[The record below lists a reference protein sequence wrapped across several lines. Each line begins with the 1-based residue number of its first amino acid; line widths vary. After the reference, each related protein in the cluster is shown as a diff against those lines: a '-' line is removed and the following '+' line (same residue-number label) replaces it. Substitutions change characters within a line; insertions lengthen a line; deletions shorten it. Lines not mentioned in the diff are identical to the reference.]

1 MKGRVA
7 YSGFL
12 VLLAAV
18 SVADG
23 QVGGRLGR
31 GTRPVSSTRS
41 GRSGLIRSPNPID
54 TSTNL
59 VITGNV
65 GGGRHFRGVIPYRA
79 PTDFGAAIPSS
90 SLDSFLRRASGSG
103 IGQYGST
110 YEPFYSPTR
119 TVTTMRPGISG
130 AAGPS
135 LADVSVGGQ
144 RGYVSGLLPSEVL
157 RYGGGGAVPVRRL
170 EGQYSYFGTGR
181 ALGLPMSMGRGRV
194 ERMIASEADGHQRDW
209 MLTAEQ
215 RRLRSEQLREV
226 LDGLGEGAA
235 EIGRGTSKAEKSL
248 GETERE
254 RGKEGIGLR
263 VEPTQTQTD
272 AEKETAES
280 SFFGMAGPKSKF
292 DVYEQMKW
300 QLFALEKGVESPAA
314 GRVQEADDDE
324 KELSKE
330 ADEGEE
336 GTGRQ
341 RRPETKSPVD
351 GLSGAELAARAKS
364 ILGPHETFASYSE
377 DKFNEHVRAAE
388 RYLKEGKY
396 YRAADAYTLASIYKP
411 DDPLAYAGKS
421 HALFAAG
428 EYMSS
433 ALFLS
438 RALEIFPEYARFKVD
453 IEAMVGERDKL
464 ENRIFDVEERLAKV
478 DAPEL
483 HFLLAYVYHQ
493 MGRADRAREE
503 ISAAYEK
510 MPDSPAVVTLKEA
523 IETRR

>member
-1 MKGRVA
+1 MKCRVA

-18 SVADG
+18 SVVDG

-65 GGGRHFRGVIPYRA
+65 GGGRHFRGVVPYRA
-79 PTDFGAAIPSS
+79 PTDFGALTPSS

-103 IGQYGST
+103 IGQYSST
-110 YEPFYSPTR
+110 YQPFYSATR

-135 LADVSVGGQ
+135 LADVSAKGQ
-144 RGYVSGLLPSEVL
+144 RGYVSGPLPSEVL
-157 RYGGGGAVPVRRL
+157 QYGGGGAVPARRL
-170 EGQYSYFGTGR
+170 EGMYSYFGADRAMGR
-181 ALGLPMSMGRGRV
+181 PTSMGRGRV
-194 ERMIASEADGHQRDW
+194 ERMIASEADRYQRDW

-215 RRLRSEQLREV
+215 RRLQAEQLRGVLKEV
-226 LDGLGEGAA
+226 EEAA
-235 EIGRGTSKAEKSL
+235 KIGRVTSIAQKSL
-248 GETERE
+248 AETEKE
-254 RGKEGIGLR
+254 GGKEGAGLR
-263 VEPTQTQTD
+263 IEPTQTKTD

-280 SFFGMAGPKSKF
+280 PFFAMTGPKGKL

-300 QLFALEKGVESPAA
+300 QVFALERSVESPAA
-314 GRVQEADDDE
+314 GKSQEAGEGD

-330 ADEGEE
+330 ATEGEE
-336 GTGRQ
+336 RTGRQ
-341 RRPETKSPVD
+341 RRSETKSPVER
-351 GLSGAELAARAKS
+351 LSGAELAARAKS

-433 ALFLS
+433 ALFLA

-453 IEAMVGERDKL
+453 IEAMLGDRDVL
-464 ENRIFDVEERLAKV
+464 EGRIADVRERLVSV

-493 MGRADRAREE
+493 MGRADWAKAE

-510 MPDSPAVVTLKEA
+510 MPDSAAVVTLKEA
-523 IETRR
+523 IEAAG

>member
-1 MKGRVA
+1 MKGRVVYIA
-7 YSGFL
+7 FL
-12 VLLAAV
+12 VFLAAV
-18 SVADG
+18 SETDG

-31 GTRPVSSTRS
+31 GTTPVSSRRS
-41 GRSGLIRSPNPID
+41 RRSGLIRSPNPID

-65 GGGRHFRGVIPYRA
+65 GGGRHFRGVVPYRA
-79 PTDFGAAIPSS
+79 TTDFGAVTPSS

-110 YEPFYSPTR
+110 YQPFYSRTR
-119 TVTTMRPGISG
+119 TVTTTRPGISG
-130 AAGPS
+130 AVGPS
-135 LADVSVGGQ
+135 LAGVSIKGQ
-144 RGYVSGLLPSEVL
+144 RGQVSGLLPSEVL
-157 RYGGGGAVPVRRL
+157 QYGGGGAVPVRRL
-170 EGQYSYFGTGR
+170 EGRYSYFGAGR
-181 ALGLPMSMGRGRV
+181 AMSRGRL
-194 ERMIASEADGHQRDW
+194 ERMIASEADRYQRDW
-209 MLTAEQ
+209 MLTAQQ
-215 RRLRSEQLREV
+215 RRLQAEQLREV
-226 LDGLGEGAA
+226 LEEVAAGVA

-248 GETERE
+248 AETEKD

-263 VEPTQTQTD
+263 IEPLQTQTD
-272 AEKETAES
+272 AKKETAES
-280 SFFGMAGPKSKF
+280 LFFGTAGPIKKF

-300 QLFALEKGVESPAA
+300 KVFALEKGVESLAA
-314 GRVQEADDDE
+314 GKVQEAGDDE

-330 ADEGEE
+330 AGEGEE

-351 GLSGAELAARAKS
+351 GLSGAELAVRAKS
-364 ILGPHETFASYSE
+364 ILGRHETFASYSE
-377 DKFNEHVRAAE
+377 DKFNEHIRAAE

-453 IEAMVGERDKL
+453 IEAMVGDRDVL
-464 ENRIFDVEERLAKV
+464 ESRIADVGQWLASFNV
-478 DAPEL
+478 PEL

-493 MGRADRAREE
+493 MGRADRARQE

-523 IETRR
+523 IEAAGSE

>member
-1 MKGRVA
+1 MKGRVVYIA
-7 YSGFL
+7 FL
-12 VLLAAV
+12 VFLAAV
-18 SVADG
+18 SAADG

-65 GGGRHFRGVIPYRA
+65 GGGRHFRGVVPYRA
-79 PTDFGAAIPSS
+79 TTDFGAVNPSS

-103 IGQYGST
+103 IGQYSST
-110 YEPFYSPTR
+110 YQPFYSPTR
-119 TVTTMRPGISG
+119 TVTTTRPGISG

-135 LADVSVGGQ
+135 LTDVSIKGQ

-157 RYGGGGAVPVRRL
+157 QYGGGGAVPVRRL
-170 EGQYSYFGTGR
+170 EGMYSYFGADR
-181 ALGLPMSMGRGRV
+181 AMGLPTSMGRGRV
-194 ERMIASEADGHQRDW
+194 ERMIASEADRYQRDW

-215 RRLRSEQLREV
+215 RRLRAEQLREV
-226 LDGLGEGAA
+226 LEEVEEGAA

-248 GETERE
+248 AETEKD

-263 VEPTQTQTD
+263 IEPKHTKTD
-272 AEKETAES
+272 AKEEKAES
-280 SFFGMAGPKSKF
+280 RLFDTAGPLKKF

-300 QLFALEKGVESPAA
+300 QVFALEKGVESAA
-314 GRVQEADDDE
+314 GRVQEAGEGE

-330 ADEGEE
+330 DSEGEE

-388 RYLKEGKY
+388 WYLKEGKY

-433 ALFLS
+433 ALFLA

-453 IEAMVGERDKL
+453 IEAMVGDRDVL
-464 ENRIFDVEERLAKV
+464 ENRIADVEERLARV

-493 MGRADRAREE
+493 MGRADQARQE

-510 MPDSPAVVTLKEA
+510 MPDSPAVVALREA
-523 IETRR
+523 IKAAG

>member
-1 MKGRVA
+1 
-7 YSGFL
+7 
-12 VLLAAV
+12 
-18 SVADG
+18 
-23 QVGGRLGR
+23 
-31 GTRPVSSTRS
+31 
-41 GRSGLIRSPNPID
+41 
-54 TSTNL
+54 
-59 VITGNV
+59 
-65 GGGRHFRGVIPYRA
+65 
-79 PTDFGAAIPSS
+79 
-90 SLDSFLRRASGSG
+90 
-103 IGQYGST
+103 
-110 YEPFYSPTR
+110 
-119 TVTTMRPGISG
+119 
-130 AAGPS
+130 
-135 LADVSVGGQ
+135 
-144 RGYVSGLLPSEVL
+144 
-157 RYGGGGAVPVRRL
+157 
-170 EGQYSYFGTGR
+170 
-181 ALGLPMSMGRGRV
+181 
-194 ERMIASEADGHQRDW
+194 MIASEADGHQRDW

-226 LDGLGEGAA
+226 LDGLEEGAA
-235 EIGRGTSKAEKSL
+235 EIGRGTSRAEKSL
-248 GETERE
+248 GETDRE

-263 VEPTQTQTD
+263 VEPTQTQAD

-330 ADEGEE
+330 DSEGEE

-351 GLSGAELAARAKS
+351 GLSEAELAVRAKS

-433 ALFLS
+433 ALFLA

-464 ENRIFDVEERLAKV
+464 ENRIFDVEERLARV

-493 MGRADRAREE
+493 MGRADRARQE

-523 IETRR
+523 IEAAGSE